1 MAEGADTPL
10 GTVITA
16 DIVEVAVEE
25 PSRTAKMPG
34 AGRCPSGR
42 LMLAIAYGRPS
53 GASPGR

>member
-1 MAEGADTPL
+1 MAEGVDTPL
-10 GTVITA
+10 ETVITA
-16 DIVEVAVEE
+16 GIVEVAVEE

-53 GASPGR
+53 GASLGR